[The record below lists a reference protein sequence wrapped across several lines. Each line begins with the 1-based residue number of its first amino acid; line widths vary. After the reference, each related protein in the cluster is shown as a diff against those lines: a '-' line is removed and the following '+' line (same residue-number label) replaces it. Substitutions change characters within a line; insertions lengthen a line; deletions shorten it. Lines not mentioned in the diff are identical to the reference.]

1 MPITADGEYRSLAEE
16 QRAFTGWPWD
26 TGGPPPYVAVGVQRA
41 LSLVPV
47 FGAARIL
54 ADNVAALTPALYTV
68 GKDGVWNRQK
78 TPSLFVNP
86 SVHGTLID
94 WLQRAVRSMAL
105 WGDAVGYVTQRDYYN
120 VPTMVEW
127 LNPDQVTC
135 QDGSQGDA
143 SYNSATGV
151 DYNTSEF
158 SGPGSYVDPLWFW
171 RGRNID
177 KKDLVHIPWVTMPYK
192 VRGLSPIGAYQ
203 TIANAGLGAQDF
215 ASAWFLNGG
224 VPPGILKNT
233 TQTIANEDL
242 KTVSNVITNR
252 LQQRKVVSLGK
263 DWDYTPISMKAG
275 DAAFV
280 ETAQLTANHISVIYG
295 VPAEMLG
302 GQTGG
307 PLTYNTVTMNA
318 LNFLTFS
325 LRLWLV
331 KIEAALTNLFPRNTF
346 VKFDTS
352 DLLRMDPLTKAQVD
366 AITLGYYPPAW
377 KSIDEVRGGNDLAPI
392 DPSELVPPYRP
403 GAGANGTVA
412 EAEHTGGVPESD
424 APEQPVSPGANGAH
438 APSNSGSGRNFG
450 PVALMDILAR
460 RPYDPIGA
468 TNGHRPWSMPS

>member
-1 MPITADGEYRSLAEE
+1 MSLLSRLTGGEES
-16 QRAFTGWPWD
+16 RAFTGWPWD

-86 SVHGTLID
+86 SVHGTTFD
-94 WLQRAVRSMAL
+94 WLQRCVRSMAL
-105 WGDAVGYVTQRDYYN
+105 WGDAVGYVTQRDYYGI
-120 VPTMVEW
+120 PTMAEW
-127 LNPDQVTC
+127 LNPEQVTC

-151 DYNTSEF
+151 DYNTSAF

-171 RGRNID
+171 RGRRID
-177 KKDLVHIPWVTMPYK
+177 REDLVHIPWATMPYK

-215 ASAWFLNGG
+215 ASAWFLHGG
-224 VPPGILKNT
+224 NPPGVVQNT
-233 TQTIANEDL
+233 AQTMSSEDADIVTQRI
-242 KTVSNVITNR
+242 VRR
-252 LQQRKVVSLGK
+252 LAQRKPLVLGS
-263 DWDYTPISMKAG
+263 DWKYEPISMKAG

-280 ETAQLTANHISVIYG
+280 EQAQLTANHIAVIYG
-295 VPAEMLG
+295 VPAEKLG

-318 LNFLTFS
+318 LDFLTFS
-325 LRLWLV
+325 LRPWLV
-331 KIEAALTNLFPRNTF
+331 RIETALSNLFPRGTF

-366 AITLGYYPPAW
+366 QISLGYYPPAW
-377 KSIDEVRGGNDLAPI
+377 VSIDEVRAGNDRAPI

-403 GAGANGTVA
+403 GGAAG
-412 EAEHTGGVPESD
+412 EAGPPPTGDEAGPPD
-424 APEQPVSPGANGAH
+424 APEQPQGSTNVNPHPSGQVNGGRSAH
-438 APSNSGSGRNFG
+438 L
-450 PVALMDILAR
+450 ALMEILAK
-460 RPYDPIGA
+460 RPFDPIGT
-468 TNGHRPWSMPS
+468 TNGSHPSTSPS